1 MALSSLTSR
10 LEKAQTHMAVMMWV
24 MALTVLLQGCCLCS
38 RGQTGTGCMK
48 WTVDGENVCCDACY
62 PGNRLIK
69 ACGPNAKDLCKPC
82 EPGTYT
88 TNHLNNICPTCT
100 QCVGAQVLVKECT
113 ATTDTKCGCEE
124 GLTCGNIDCS
134 FCVRKCYKGYEP
146 TEDRSCRPCP
156 EGTFNDKTNEKCKPW
171 KTKCQHPG
179 EHIVA
184 KGDAT
189 KDIQCANSTVSL
201 VHNKPPTATTE
212 PFWPYLVVFVLIS
225 LALVAFSISSFI
237 VVLKKQKRQKTKKA
251 PTDLP
256 IIRTPT
262 DDPRPLIAMECSFHE
277 AQQEQGGSSES
288 VDSKDS
294 SHQLIA

>member
-1 MALSSLTSR
+1 MALSSLTTR

-24 MALTVLLQGCCLCS
+24 MALTLLLQGCCLCS
-38 RGQTGTGCMK
+38 RGQTATGCMK
-48 WTVDGENVCCDACY
+48 WTVDGENVCCDACH

-69 ACGPNAKDLCKPC
+69 ACGPNATDLCKPC
-82 EPGTYT
+82 EPGTFST
-88 TNHLNNICPTCT
+88 DRLNNVCPTCK

-124 GLTCGNIDCS
+124 GLTCGNKDCS
-134 FCVRKCYKGYEP
+134 FCVRKCKKGYEP
-146 TEDRSCRPCP
+146 TADRSCRPCP
-156 EGTFNDKTNEKCKPW
+156 DGTFNDKPNEKCKPW

-184 KGDAT
+184 EGDT
-189 KDIQCANSTVSL
+189 IKDIQCANSTVSL
-201 VHNKPPTATTE
+201 VHNKPPSE
-212 PFWPYLVVFVLIS
+212 PVWPYLVVFVLIG
-225 LALVAFSISSFI
+225 LALVAFSVSSFI
-237 VVLKKQKRQKTKKA
+237 VVLKNKKRQKTKKA
-251 PTDLP
+251 PTNPP

-262 DDPRPLIAMECSFHE
+262 DDPTTLIAIECSFHE